1 MIVFIIY
8 NKMTVEGLT
17 FIKENLEDIGF
28 DLSKPYDELIKE
40 SYINEVVASSIGEVK
55 DITNIP
61 VDRNARQGFLMC
73 YLNLFKVVPKGLYIY
88 SYYIAEDI
96 VEPEDRDDIR
106 DSSIYNV
113 EGFPIFSK
121 MLDVIK
127 ECYKFRFEIQ
137 EYKETS
143 CVHIEHIHNCMR
155 MLLTLYFFYDKI
167 PIDDV

>member
-1 MIVFIIY
+1 MA
-8 NKMTVEGLT
+8 VEGLT

-61 VDRNARQGFLMC
+61 VDKNARQGFLMC

-96 VEPEDRDDIR
+96 VEPEDRNDIR
-106 DSSIYNV
+106 DLSIYDV
-113 EGFPIFSK
+113 QGFPIFGK
-121 MLDVIK
+121 MLEVIK
-127 ECYKFRFEIQ
+127 ECYKFRFDRDL
-137 EYKETS
+137 S

-155 MLLTLYFFYDKI
+155 MLLTLYFFYNDI
-167 PIDDV
+167 RISDT